1 MELTVLS
8 FIDTGALKRSLTS
21 PVDQKLKI
29 FNDGGDVG
37 TLRGWEREVEMT
49 GYVLHF
55 QTQDPNV
62 SPIDYRVCHSRF
74 SAG

>member
-1 MELTVLS
+1 MELTELS

-37 TLRGWEREVEMT
+37 TLRGWEREVT
-49 GYVLHF
+49 GYVLHS

-62 SPIDYRVCHSRF
+62 SPIDHRVCHSRF

>member
-8 FIDTGALKRSLTS
+8 FIDTGALKRRLTS

-29 FNDGGDVG
+29 CNDGGEAG
-37 TLRGWEREVEMT
+37 TLREREVEMT
-49 GYVLHF
+49 GYVLHS

-62 SPIDYRVCHSRF
+62 SPVDQRVCHSHF